1 MIFSKKKYDYEESAK
16 KLSVLFANNFPSNEF
31 HRNLL
36 KFLCE
41 TTDSVG
47 AALVLKE
54 KETFTVRHCLGW
66 ESFSFRMEECV
77 GMIQWLKKNKG
88 TITRL
93 QLLEESRWAPIKK
106 MGLNF
111 FIQFQAEACL
121 PLFVGEEMLGF
132 VTLSQKREG
141 RPFTAACRQ
150 ILDWLGPQLAM
161 SLNNSL
167 LWEKIRYQ
175 NVELAKVN
183 DLKSQIVANLSH
195 ELKTPLTAVIGFAEL
210 LAEGVDGELNGEQK
224 KHITQVLDGSNR
236 LLKILTALVDLAK
249 LEAGNFPLNIQQ
261 FHLAPLVTS
270 LSDELPLN
278 RDTALQIEID
288 SDTPRIYGDLGLV
301 RQIFRHLLDN
311 AAKYTPG
318 GSVKVSA
325 SKKGE
330 VLEICVA
337 DTGIGIGPEKMP
349 RIFDDFYQADGGI
362 TRRFEGSGLG
372 LTLSKKWVELH
383 GGRLWAKSQLGKGSQ
398 FYFTLPLKPIVIKHR
413 ELAA

>member
-1 MIFSKKKYDYEESAK
+1 MLFSKKKYDYEESAK
-16 KLSVLFANNFPSNEF
+16 KLSVLFAKNFPSNEF
-31 HRNLL
+31 HCNLL

-41 TTDSVG
+41 TTASIG

-54 KETFTVRHCLGW
+54 KETFSIRHCLGW
-66 ESFSFRMEECV
+66 ESFSFRMEECL
-77 GMIQWLKKNKG
+77 GLIQWLKKNRG

-93 QLLEESRWAPIKK
+93 QLLEETRFAPIKT

-111 FIQFQAEACL
+111 FIQFQAEVCL
-121 PLFVGEEMLGF
+121 PLFVGEEMVGF
-132 VTLSQKREG
+132 VTLSQKKEG
-141 RPFTAACRQ
+141 RPYTQACRQ
-150 ILDWLGPQLAM
+150 VLDWLGPQLAM

-175 NVELAKVN
+175 NVELAEVT

-210 LAEGVDGELNGEQK
+210 LAEEVDGTLNEEQK
-224 KHITQVLDGSNR
+224 KHIGQVLDGSNR

-288 SDTPRIYGDLGLV
+288 SATPRIYGDLGLV
-301 RQIFRHLLDN
+301 RQIFRHILDN
-311 AAKYTPG
+311 AAKYTPEG
-318 GSVKVSA
+318 NVKVSA
-325 SKKGE
+325 SKKGD
-330 VLEICVA
+330 VLEVCVA
-337 DTGIGIGPEKMP
+337 DTGIGIAEEKIS

-362 TRRFEGSGLG
+362 TRRFDGSGLG
-372 LTLSKKWVELH
+372 LTLSKKLVELH
-383 GGRLWAKSQLGKGSQ
+383 GGRMWAKSQIGKGSR
-398 FYFTLPLKPIVIKHR
+398 FYFTLPLKPVAIKHR